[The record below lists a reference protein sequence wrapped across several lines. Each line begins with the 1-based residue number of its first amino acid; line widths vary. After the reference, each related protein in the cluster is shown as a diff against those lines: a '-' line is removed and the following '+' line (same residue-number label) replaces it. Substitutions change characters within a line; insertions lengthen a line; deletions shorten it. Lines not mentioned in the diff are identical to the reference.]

1 MHNVVNLPIIGT
13 QCSGN
18 FFFFFFTCTF
28 SSLIPS
34 PDFSLDFWLLHFRY
48 RVVRVIVSGRRSPPK
63 WLVSV
68 QFFSELFIAI
78 PSRDLRLARSLVLV
92 RWPPEC
98 RASLR
103 PERESGHGCCV
114 GRSKK
119 KKWLSEADKPSRA
132 ALPVYRAHSPAA
144 LWPLGRYRG
153 RSHRAGIDS
162 TFVISYLLSRFFY
175 SHRLI
180 FYNFFAFTFF
190 SRTHEESWNW
200 WVTFCRA
207 AESSDHS
214 EYSLPLYRQRTTSMN
229 RHFEMARRFVT
240 KSSHILSLW
249 K

>member
-103 PERESGHGCCV
+103 PDRESGHGCCV

-119 KKWLSEADKPSRA
+119 KSDFQKPISRA
-132 ALPVYRAHSPAA
+132 GPHYR
-144 LWPLGRYRG
+144 
-153 RSHRAGIDS
+153 S
-162 TFVISYLLSRFFY
+162 T
-175 SHRLI
+175 
-180 FYNFFAFTFF
+180 A
-190 SRTHEESWNW
+190 RTHRQHSGHSADTEGARTGLES
-200 WVTFCRA
+200 TLHLSFRI
-207 AESSDHS
+207 
-214 EYSLPLYRQRTTSMN
+214 YSPVFFTP
-229 RHFEMARRFVT
+229 
-240 KSSHILSLW
+240 IG
-249 K
+249 